1 VDHVRGSLFLLF
13 GAVGAILLLASF
25 NAAILLLARGINR
38 LRELAVRTALGATRT
53 RIMQHLLADSV
64 ILAAGS
70 ALMGGLLLAAGMR
83 LIIAVSAA
91 YLPRSQEI
99 SLSGTTVGFLIVV
112 TLASCL
118 LIGLLPALHG
128 AGSRQLRG
136 LQTGSRSVTGDTGI
150 RRLHGTMVVL
160 QYALSVPLLLG
171 AVLLTVSLNQL
182 NRADIGCETDNILT
196 FRLSLP
202 EGRYPAP
209 GDIDNFREAL
219 ATRLRMLPEV
229 EAVGFGNA
237 RPPNEIPMT
246 NNFNLEDHPTPSGQS
261 HPTVPWL
268 AATPEYFT
276 TLGIP
281 LLEGRMFNAGDRLDS
296 PQVAIVDEAWAN
308 RFFPGE
314 SAVGR
319 RFCPAGSTDGPWTTV
334 IGVVSDVCY
343 TGLENPSRGTVY
355 RPVSQLTHPSRSAC
369 AVLAATTDPIS
380 LIPTIRRII
389 HDLDPALP
397 LTGIATIEELA
408 GESLISI
415 RQITV
420 FTGVTALIA
429 LILSIIGIYGMMAN
443 FASRH
448 RRDIGIHIA
457 LGGRPGRVSG
467 MIAAR
472 GLKLAGIGLAIG
484 IGAALFLS
492 RVMQS
497 LTRDVSTAGPLIF
510 VTVSAGILGLALI
523 TCFIPARR
531 VVQVDPVTI
540 LREE

>member
-1 VDHVRGSLFLLF
+1 
-13 GAVGAILLLASF
+13 
-25 NAAILLLARGINR
+25 
-38 LRELAVRTALGATRT
+38 
-53 RIMQHLLADSV
+53 
-64 ILAAGS
+64 
-70 ALMGGLLLAAGMR
+70 
-83 LIIAVSAA
+83 
-91 YLPRSQEI
+91 
-99 SLSGTTVGFLIVV
+99 
-112 TLASCL
+112 
-118 LIGLLPALHG
+118 
-128 AGSRQLRG
+128 
-136 LQTGSRSVTGDTGI
+136 
-150 RRLHGTMVVL
+150 MVVL

-171 AVLLTVSLNQL
+171 AVLLTVSLSRL
-182 NRADIGCETDNILT
+182 NRVDIGCETENILT

-209 GDIDNFREAL
+209 GDVDNFREAL
-219 ATRLRMLPEV
+219 ATRLRMLPGV
-229 EAVGFGNA
+229 EGVGFGNA

-268 AATPEYFT
+268 AATPDYFT

-281 LLEGRMFNAGDRLDS
+281 LLKGRMFNADDRLGS
-296 PQVAIVDEAWAN
+296 PEVAIVDEAWEN

-334 IGVVSDVCY
+334 VGVVSNVCY

-369 AVLAATTDPIS
+369 TVVATATDPIS
-380 LIPTIRRII
+380 LVPAVRQIL

-397 LTGIATIEELA
+397 LTGVATIEELA
-408 GESLISI
+408 GESLSSM
-415 RQITV
+415 RQMAI
-420 FTGVTALIA
+420 FTGATALIA

-443 FASRH
+443 FTSRH

-472 GLKLAGIGLAIG
+472 GLKLAGIGLVIG
-484 IGAALFLS
+484 VGAALFLS
-492 RVMQS
+492 RVMSS
-497 LTRDVSTAGPLIF
+497 LTRDVSTAGPLTIAA
-510 VTVSAGILGLALI
+510 VSAGILGLALI
-523 TCFIPARR
+523 TCIIPAHRA
-531 VVQVDPVTI
+531 VQLDPVST